1 MLNRFILFVCLVAGT
16 VSLSAQKFGYVNSQ
30 EILSMMPELQEA
42 NSQLD
47 VMKNMFS
54 KKGQDMVQELRTKYQ
69 ALQKK
74 QASGEVAPIV
84 LEKEAAELK
93 AEEEKIIE
101 FEKTSQQK
109 MYEKSE
115 ELIKPIQAK
124 LNKAIKD
131 VAAENGYSYIFDSAS
146 GIVLYADDAVN
157 VANLVKA
164 KLGLKL

>member
-1 MLNRFILFVCLVAGT
+1 MLNRVILFICLAAGT

-69 ALQKK
+69 VLQKK

-101 FEKTSQQK
+101 FEKPVSRK
-109 MYEKSE
+109 CMRKVKS
-115 ELIKPIQAK
+115 
-124 LNKAIKD
+124 
-131 VAAENGYSYIFDSAS
+131 
-146 GIVLYADDAVN
+146 
-157 VANLVKA
+157 
-164 KLGLKL
+164 

>member
-1 MLNRFILFVCLVAGT
+1 MLSRIAIVFFFT
-16 VSLSAQKFGYVNSQ
+16 FSFLSIQAQKVGFVNSQ

-54 KKGQDMVQELRTKYQ
+54 KKGQEMIQELRTKYQ

-74 QASGEVAPIV
+74 QASGEVAPIA

-93 AEEEKIIE
+93 AEEEKIVE
-101 FEKTSQQK
+101 FEKSTQTK

-115 ELIKPIQAK
+115 ELLKPIRDK
-124 LNKAIKD
+124 LTKAIKD
-131 VAAENGYSYIFDSAS
+131 VATENGYIYIFDTAA
-146 GIVLYADDAVN
+146 GIVLYADEVVN
-157 VANLVKA
+157 VAGLVKT